1 MAYEDDRDMDLDR
14 QLYEEDPAYE
24 ADTYFGERLDTPA
37 SDETDSDM
45 SVEEYE
51 EEDTVEAEP
60 TFGESLNPDETEQAD
75 ETSAHD
81 ESEDPSVLDQAKDK
95 LDDWT
100 DRDQQ

>member
-37 SDETDSDM
+37 NEDSDV

-51 EEDTVEAEP
+51 DDTLEAEP
-60 TFGESLNPDETEQAD
+60 TFGESLNPDETESAD
-75 ETSAHD
+75 ETAATD
-81 ESEDPSVLDQAKDK
+81 ESEEDPSMLDQAKDK

-100 DRDQQ
+100 DRDNQ